1 MIKDHS
7 SGFGLLSIVLHWVSA
22 LLIVVLFGLGLYM
35 VSLSYYDPWY
45 NRAPSLHI
53 SLGLLVLLLTLIR
66 IVWRLAQRR
75 NPAPL
80 PEHSRAVRLSSVV
93 VQLSLYG
100 LILAV
105 AVTGYLMTTAD
116 GRSASL
122 FGLIQFPSVMRLDGA
137 GVDLAGALHYWLAW
151 AIIVLAVL
159 HSLAA
164 LAHHF
169 VLRDRTL
176 VRMLNPRRR
185 D

>member
-1 MIKDHS
+1 MC
-7 SGFGLLSIVLHWVSA
+7 LL
-22 LLIVVLFGLGLYM
+22 Y
-35 VSLSYYDPWY
+35 SYCWY
-45 NRAPSLHI
+45 NRDPIQHI
-53 SLGLLVLLLTLIR
+53 SLGLLGLLLTLIR

-80 PEHSRAVRLSSVV
+80 PEHSREVRLSSVV

-137 GVDLAGALHYWLAW
+137 GVDIVVAPHYWMAC
-151 AIIVLAVL
+151 AIILLAVL

-169 VLRDRTL
+169 VFRDRTL
-176 VRMLNPRRR
+176 IRMLDPRRR

>member
-1 MIKDHS
+1 M
-7 SGFGLLSIVLHWVSA
+7 
-22 LLIVVLFGLGLYM
+22 VVLFGLGMHM
-35 VSLSYYDPWY
+35 VGLIYYDPSY

-105 AVTGYLMTTAD
+105 VVTGYLMTTAD

-122 FGLIQFPSVMRLDGA
+122 FGLKIG
-137 GVDLAGALHYWLAW
+137 
-151 AIIVLAVL
+151 
-159 HSLAA
+159 
-164 LAHHF
+164 
-169 VLRDRTL
+169 
-176 VRMLNPRRR
+176 
-185 D
+185 